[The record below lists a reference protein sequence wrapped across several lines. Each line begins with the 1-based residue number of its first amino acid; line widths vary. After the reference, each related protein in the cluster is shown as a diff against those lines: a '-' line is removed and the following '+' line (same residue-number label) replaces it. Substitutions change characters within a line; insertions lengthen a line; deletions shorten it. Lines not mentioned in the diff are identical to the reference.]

1 MTTEKA
7 FKKIAVIAG
16 AGPAGL
22 TAALELLRTTDVKPV
37 IFEAEDVIG
46 GISRTARYNG
56 NRMDIGGH
64 RFFSKSDTVMD
75 WWQGILPLQG
85 VASKDDI
92 AIGRSVPLTE
102 GGPDPEKTDY
112 VMLCRSRL
120 SRILFLRK
128 LFNYPISLN
137 GDTIRNLGLLRMMK
151 IGLSYIKV
159 QLLPARKENSLED
172 FMINRFGVELYR
184 TFFRDYTEKVW
195 GVPCSKISPD
205 WGGQRIKGLSITK
218 TVIHAVKQIFAGKK
232 KAEGSADG
240 AEGSAA
246 KADIRQKDT
255 ETSLIGQFLY
265 PKFGPGQLWET
276 VAEKVQEMGGQ
287 IRMNARVVGVNR
299 DESGSRVLSVV
310 VEKRSAEG
318 VVVRETFPCDY
329 FLSTMPVKEL
339 VCAMDNERTPVPA
352 EVRRVSDGL
361 VYRDFITVGLLLDKL
376 EIKNPA
382 KPGTPESKLKF
393 VADNWIYVQESDVKL
408 GRIQIFNNWSPYLVA
423 DPEKVWI
430 GLEYFA
436 TEGDDMWSMPDAD
449 FIKFAIEE
457 LDKIDVARPESV
469 RDSVVFHIKK
479 AYPAY
484 FGTYGEFDKVRNY
497 LDPID
502 NLFLMG
508 RNGMHKY
515 NNMDHSMLAAMEV
528 VKCIRD
534 GSSDKTAL
542 WNVNSEEEYHEGK
555 K

>member
-1 MTTEKA
+1 MSEERKV
-7 FKKIAVIAG
+7 AVIAG

-22 TAALELLRTTDVKPV
+22 TAALELLRTTNVKPV
-37 IFEAEDVIG
+37 IYEAEDVIG

-85 VASKDDI
+85 AASKDDI
-92 AIGRSVPLTE
+92 AIGRSVPLVQD
-102 GGPDPEKTDY
+102 GPDPEKTDY

-128 LFNYPISLN
+128 LFDYPVSLN
-137 GDTIRNLGLLRMMK
+137 GDTIRNLGLWRMFK
-151 IGLSYIKV
+151 IGMSYIKV
-159 QLLPARKENSLED
+159 QLLPARKEKSLED

-232 KAEGSADG
+232 KSCAEGAN
-240 AEGSAA
+240 
-246 KADIRQKDT
+246 IRQKDT

-276 VAEKVQEMGGQ
+276 VAEKVQQQGGE
-287 IRMNARVVGVNR
+287 IHMKAKVVGVNR
-299 DESGSRVLSVV
+299 SADGKRVESVV
-310 VEKRSAEG
+310 VDFGNST
-318 VVVRETFPCDY
+318 ETVPCDY

-339 VCAMDNERTPVPA
+339 VAAMDNGKAPVPA
-352 EVRRVSDGL
+352 EVKRVAEGL

-376 EIKNPA
+376 LIKNPA

-436 TEGDDMWSMPDAD
+436 TEGDEMWRMPDAD
-449 FIKFAIEE
+449 FIKFAIAE
-457 LDKIDVARPESV
+457 LDKIDVARPDAV

-484 FGTYGEFDKVRNY
+484 FGTYGEFNKIREYV
-497 LDPID
+497 DPVE

-528 VKCIRD
+528 VKCIREN
-534 GSSDKTAL
+534 STDKTAL
-542 WNVNSEEEYHEGK
+542 WNVNSEEDYHEGK
-555 K
+555 KA

>member
-1 MTTEKA
+1 MNEKC
-7 FKKIAVIAG
+7 KKNSQIAVIAG

-37 IFEAEDVIG
+37 IFEAENVIG

-92 AIGRSVPLTE
+92 AIGRTVPLTE

-137 GDTIRNLGLLRMMK
+137 GDTIRNLGLWRMMK

-159 QLLPARKENSLED
+159 QLMPARKENSLED

-218 TVIHAVKQIFAGKK
+218 TVVHAVKQIFAGKK
-232 KAEGSADG
+232 NAEGAADG
-240 AEGSAA
+240 ANG
-246 KADIRQKDT
+246 ADIRQKDT

-276 VAEKVQEMGGQ
+276 VAEKVQEMGGK
-287 IRMNARVVGVNR
+287 IHMDAKVVGVNR
-299 DESGSRVLSVV
+299 DDMGKRVLSVV
-310 VEKRSAEG
+310 VENLAEDG
-318 VVVRETFPCDY
+318 AIAYETVPCDY

-339 VCAMDNERTPVPA
+339 VTAMDNEKNPVPS

-423 DPEKVWI
+423 APEKVWI

-436 TEGDDMWSMPDAD
+436 TEGDEMWRMPDKD
-449 FIKFAIEE
+449 FIKFAIDE
-457 LDKIDVARPESV
+457 LDKIDVARPEDV

-484 FGTYGEFDKVRNY
+484 FGTYGEFDKVRSY

-502 NLFLMG
+502 NMFLMG

-528 VKCIRD
+528 VKCIRE
-534 GSSDKTAL
+534 GRSDKTAL
-542 WNVNSEEEYHEGK
+542 WSVNSEEEYHEGK
-555 K
+555 KL

>member
-1 MTTEKA
+1 
-7 FKKIAVIAG
+7 
-16 AGPAGL
+16 
-22 TAALELLRTTDVKPV
+22 
-37 IFEAEDVIG
+37 
-46 GISRTARYNG
+46 
-56 NRMDIGGH
+56 
-64 RFFSKSDTVMD
+64 MD

-92 AIGRSVPLTE
+92 AIGRKVPLTE

-137 GDTIRNLGLLRMMK
+137 GDTIRNLGLWRMMK

-172 FMINRFGVELYR
+172 FMINRFGVELYC

-218 TVIHAVKQIFAGKK
+218 TVVHALKQIFAGKK
-232 KAEGSADG
+232 KAEGAADG
-240 AEGSAA
+240 ASE
-246 KADIRQKDT
+246 ADIRQKDT

-276 VAEKVQEMGGQ
+276 VAEKVQEMGGE
-287 IRMNARVVGVNR
+287 IHMNAKVVGVNR
-299 DESGSRVLSVV
+299 DDTGKRVLSVV
-310 VEKRSAEG
+310 VENLAEDG
-318 VVVRETFPCDY
+318 AVTYETVPCDY

-339 VCAMDNERTPVPA
+339 VAAMDSEKMPVPA

-382 KPGTPESKLKF
+382 NPGTPESKLKF
-393 VADNWIYVQESDVKL
+393 VADNWMYVQESDVKL

-423 DPEKVWI
+423 DPEKV
-430 GLEYFA
+430 
-436 TEGDDMWSMPDAD
+436 
-449 FIKFAIEE
+449 
-457 LDKIDVARPESV
+457 
-469 RDSVVFHIKK
+469 
-479 AYPAY
+479 
-484 FGTYGEFDKVRNY
+484 
-497 LDPID
+497 
-502 NLFLMG
+502 
-508 RNGMHKY
+508 
-515 NNMDHSMLAAMEV
+515 
-528 VKCIRD
+528 
-534 GSSDKTAL
+534 
-542 WNVNSEEEYHEGK
+542 
-555 K
+555 

>member
-1 MTTEKA
+1 MTTERT
-7 FKKIAVIAG
+7 FKKTAVIAG

-22 TAALELLRTTDVKPV
+22 TAALELLRTTDVQPV
-37 IFEAEDVIG
+37 IFEAENVIG

-85 VASKDDI
+85 AASKDDI
-92 AIGRSVPLTE
+92 AIGRTVPLTE

-128 LFNYPISLN
+128 LFDYPVTLN
-137 GDTIRNLGLLRMMK
+137 GDTIRNLGLWRMFK
-151 IGLSYIKV
+151 IGMSYIKV
-159 QLLPARKENSLED
+159 QLLPARKEKSLED

-218 TVIHAVKQIFAGKK
+218 TVVHAIKQIFAGKK
-232 KAEGSADG
+232 KSEAG
-240 AEGSAA
+240 AANG
-246 KADIRQKDT
+246 ADIRQKDT

-276 VAEKVQEMGGQ
+276 VAEKVQEMGGK
-287 IRMNARVVGVNR
+287 IVMNAKVVRVNR
-299 DESGSRVLSVV
+299 EAGSPNGRVLSVV
-310 VEKRSAEG
+310 VDYGRYT
-318 VVVRETFPCDY
+318 ETVPCDY

-339 VCAMDNERTPVPA
+339 VAAMDCEKTPVPA

-436 TEGDDMWSMPDAD
+436 TEGDEMWCKPDD
-449 FIKFAIEE
+449 EFIKFAIAE
-457 LDKIDVARPESV
+457 LDKIDVAKPESV

-497 LDPID
+497 LDPIE

-528 VKCIRD
+528 VKCIREN
-534 GSSDKTAL
+534 STDKTAL
-542 WNVNSEEEYHEGK
+542 WSVNSEEDYHEGK

>member
-1 MTTEKA
+1 MA
-7 FKKIAVIAG
+7 DKKIAVIAG

-85 VASKDDI
+85 AASKDDI
-92 AIGRSVPLTE
+92 AIGRSVPLVE
-102 GGPDPEKTDY
+102 GGPDPEQTDY

-128 LFNYPISLN
+128 LFDYPVSLN
-137 GDTIRNLGLLRMMK
+137 GDTIRNLGLWRMFK
-151 IGLSYIKV
+151 IGMSYIKV
-159 QLLPARKENSLED
+159 QLLPARKEKSLED

-218 TVIHAVKQIFAGKK
+218 TVIHAVKQIFAGDKK
-232 KAEGSADG
+232 SG
-240 AEGSAA
+240 AEG
-246 KADIRQKDT
+246 ADIRQKDT

-265 PKFGPGQLWET
+265 PKYGPGQLWET
-276 VAEKVQEMGGQ
+276 VAEKVQQQGGE
-287 IRMNARVVGVNR
+287 IHMKAKVVGVNR
-299 DESGSRVLSVV
+299 SADGKRVESVV
-310 VEKRSAEG
+310 VDSG
-318 VVVRETFPCDY
+318 NSTETVPCDY

-339 VCAMDNERTPVPA
+339 VAAMDNGMTPVPA
-352 EVRRVSDGL
+352 EVKRVADGL

-376 EIKNPA
+376 LIKNPA

-423 DPEKVWI
+423 DPDKVWI

-436 TEGDDMWSMPDAD
+436 TEGDEMWRMPDAD
-449 FIKFAIEE
+449 FIKFAIAE
-457 LDKIDVARPESV
+457 LDKIDVARPEAV

-484 FGTYGEFDKVRNY
+484 FGTYGEFNKIREY

-528 VKCIRD
+528 VKCIREN
-534 GSSDKTAL
+534 SNDKTAL
-542 WNVNSEEEYHEGK
+542 WNVNSEEDYHEGK
-555 K
+555 KA

>member
-1 MTTEKA
+1 MTTEKE

-46 GISRTARYNG
+46 GISRTARYKG

-92 AIGRSVPLTE
+92 AIGRKVPLTE

-137 GDTIRNLGLLRMMK
+137 GDTIRNLGLWRMMK

-218 TVIHAVKQIFAGKK
+218 TVVHAVKQIFAGKK
-232 KAEGSADG
+232 KVDASADG
-240 AEGSAA
+240 ASSANA
-246 KADIRQKDT
+246 ADIRQKDT

-276 VAEKVQEMGGQ
+276 VAEKVQEMGGK
-287 IRMNARVVGVNR
+287 IVMNARVVGVNR
-299 DESGSRVLSVV
+299 DGTGSRVESVV
-310 VEKRSAEG
+310 VDYGRYT
-318 VVVRETFPCDY
+318 ETVPCDY

-339 VCAMDNERTPVPA
+339 VAAMDSEKMPVPA

-436 TEGDDMWSMPDAD
+436 TEGDEMWRMPDDD
-449 FIKFAIEE
+449 FIKFAIAE

-469 RDSVVFHIKK
+469 RDAVVFHIKK

-484 FGTYGEFDKVRNY
+484 FGTYGEFDKVRSY

-502 NLFLMG
+502 NMFLMG

-528 VKCIRD
+528 VKCIREN
-534 GSSDKTAL
+534 STDKTSL
-542 WNVNSEEEYHEGK
+542 WSVNSEEEYHEGK

>member
-1 MTTEKA
+1 MAEETSA
-7 FKKIAVIAG
+7 NKIAVIAG

-37 IFEAEDVIG
+37 IFEVEDVVG
-46 GISRTARYNG
+46 GISRTACYNG

-92 AIGRSVPLTE
+92 AIERTVPLAE
-102 GGPDPEKTDY
+102 GGPDPENSDY

-128 LFNYPISLN
+128 LFDYPVSLN
-137 GDTIRNLGLLRMMK
+137 GDTIRNLGLWRMFK
-151 IGLSYIKV
+151 IGMSYIKV
-159 QLLPARKENSLED
+159 QLLPARKEKSLED

-218 TVIHAVKQIFAGKK
+218 TVVHAVKQIFAGKK
-232 KAEGSADG
+232 NASGGAGECSGSNR
-240 AEGSAA
+240 
-246 KADIRQKDT
+246 ADIRQKNT

-276 VAEKVQEMGGQ
+276 VAEKVREMGGE
-287 IRMNARVVGVNR
+287 INMNMKVVGVNR
-299 DESGSRVLSVV
+299 TADGKRIESVV
-310 VEKRSAEG
+310 VEAVGADG
-318 VVVRETFPCDY
+318 VAARRTVPCDY

-339 VCAMDNERTPVPA
+339 VAAMDNERTPVPA
-352 EVRRVSDGL
+352 DVKRVADGL

-376 EIKNPA
+376 LIKNPA

-436 TEGDDMWSMPDAD
+436 TEGDEMWRMPDAD
-449 FIKFAIEE
+449 FIKFAIAE
-457 LDKIDVARPESV
+457 LDKIDVARPDDV

-484 FGTYGEFDKVRNY
+484 FGTYGEFNKIREYV
-497 LDPID
+497 DPID

-528 VKCIRD
+528 VKCIREN
-534 GSSDKTAL
+534 SADKTAL

-555 K
+555 KG

>member
-1 MTTEKA
+1 
-7 FKKIAVIAG
+7 
-16 AGPAGL
+16 
-22 TAALELLRTTDVKPV
+22 
-37 IFEAEDVIG
+37 
-46 GISRTARYNG
+46 
-56 NRMDIGGH
+56 
-64 RFFSKSDTVMD
+64 
-75 WWQGILPLQG
+75 
-85 VASKDDI
+85 
-92 AIGRSVPLTE
+92 
-102 GGPDPEKTDY
+102 

-137 GDTIRNLGLLRMMK
+137 GDTIRNLGVGRMMK
-151 IGLSYIKV
+151 IGLSYLKV

-218 TVIHAVKQIFAGKK
+218 TVVHALKQIFAGKK
-232 KAEGSADG
+232 KAEDSVNGSDGSATN
-240 AEGSAA
+240 S
-246 KADIRQKDT
+246 DIRQKDT

-276 VAEKVQEMGGQ
+276 VAEKVQEMGGR
-287 IRMNARVVGVNR
+287 IHMNARVVGVNR
-299 DESGSRVLSVV
+299 DEIGSRVLSVV

-318 VVVRETFPCDY
+318 GVVRETFPCDY

-339 VCAMDNERTPVPA
+339 IAAMDNDRTPVPA

-408 GRIQIFNNWSPYLVA
+408 GRIQIFNNWSPYLVS

-436 TEGDDMWSMPDAD
+436 TEGDDMWRMPDAD

-528 VKCIRD
+528 VKCIRE

-542 WNVNSEEEYHEGK
+542 WSVNSEEEYHEGK

>member
-1 MTTEKA
+1 MTNENSFNKVA
-7 FKKIAVIAG
+7 IIAG

-22 TAALELLRTTDVKPV
+22 TAALELLRTTDVKP
-37 IFEAEDVIG
+37 IIYEADNVVG

-85 VASKDDI
+85 AASKDDI
-92 AIGRSVPLTE
+92 AIGRTVPLTD

-128 LFNYPISLN
+128 LFNYPVSLN
-137 GDTIRNLGLLRMMK
+137 GDTIRNLGLWRMFK
-151 IGLSYIKV
+151 IGLSYLKV
-159 QLLPARKENSLED
+159 QLLPAREEKSLED

-218 TVIHAVKQIFAGKK
+218 TVIHALKQIFAGKK
-232 KAEGSADG
+232 NPETGETNG
-240 AEGSAA
+240 T
-246 KADIRQKDT
+246 DIRQKDT

-276 VAEKVQEMGGQ
+276 VAEKVQEQGGK
-287 IRMNARVVGVNR
+287 IVMNARVVGVNR
-299 DESGSRVLSVV
+299 GAEGKKIESVV
-310 VEKRSAEG
+310 VEKRDANGDLVTEI
-318 VVVRETFPCDY
+318 VPCDY

-339 VCAMDNERTPVPA
+339 IAAMDNEKNPVPA

-382 KPGTPESKLKF
+382 KSGTPESKLKF

-436 TEGDDMWSMPDAD
+436 TEGDEMWRMPDAD
-449 FIKFAIEE
+449 FIKFAIAE
-457 LDKIDVARPESV
+457 LDKIDVAKPESV

-484 FGTYGEFDKVRNY
+484 FGTYGEFDKIRRYV
-497 LDPID
+497 DPIE

-528 VKCIRD
+528 VKCIREN
-534 GSSDKTAL
+534 STDKTAL

>member
-1 MTTEKA
+1 MATAKE

-92 AIGRSVPLTE
+92 AIGRTVPLTE

-137 GDTIRNLGLLRMMK
+137 GDTIRNLGVGRMMK
-151 IGLSYIKV
+151 IGLSYLKV

-218 TVIHAVKQIFAGKK
+218 TVVHALKQIFAGKK
-232 KAEGSADG
+232 KAEDSVNGSDGSATN
-240 AEGSAA
+240 S
-246 KADIRQKDT
+246 DIRQKDT

-276 VAEKVQEMGGQ
+276 VAEKVQEMGGR
-287 IRMNARVVGVNR
+287 IHMNARVVGVNR

-318 VVVRETFPCDY
+318 GVVRETFPCDY

-339 VCAMDNERTPVPA
+339 IAAMDNDRTPVPT

-408 GRIQIFNNWSPYLVA
+408 GRIQIFNNWSPYLVS

-436 TEGDDMWSMPDAD
+436 TEGDDMWRMPDAD

-534 GSSDKTAL
+534 GSSDKIAL
-542 WNVNSEEEYHEGK
+542 WSVNSEEEYHEGK

>member
-1 MTTEKA
+1 MDEN
-7 FKKIAVIAG
+7 KKIAVIAG

-85 VASKDDI
+85 SASKDDI
-92 AIGRSVPLTE
+92 AIGRSVPLVA

-128 LFNYPISLN
+128 LFDYPVSLN
-137 GDTIRNLGLLRMMK
+137 GDTIRNLGLWRMFK
-151 IGLSYIKV
+151 IGMSYIKV
-159 QLLPARKENSLED
+159 QLLPARKERSLED

-218 TVIHAVKQIFAGKK
+218 TVVHALKQIFASKK
-232 KAEGSADG
+232 KASAGSADG
-240 AEGSAA
+240 
-246 KADIRQKDT
+246 ADIRQKDT

-276 VAEKVQEMGGQ
+276 VAEKVQELGGE
-287 IRMNARVVGVNR
+287 INMNMKVVGVNR
-299 DESGSRVLSVV
+299 DASGKRVESVV
-310 VEKRSAEG
+310 VESMDSMGVKRVA
-318 VVVRETFPCDY
+318 
-329 FLSTMPVKEL
+329 
-339 VCAMDNERTPVPA
+339 
-352 EVRRVSDGL
+352 DGL

-376 EIKNPA
+376 LIKNPA

-436 TEGDDMWSMPDAD
+436 TEGDEMWRMPDKD
-449 FIKFAIEE
+449 FIKFAKSSSI
-457 LDKIDVARPESV
+457 
-469 RDSVVFHIKK
+469 
-479 AYPAY
+479 
-484 FGTYGEFDKVRNY
+484 VRNMVEEGTT
-497 LDPID
+497 LAK
-502 NLFLMG
+502 L
-508 RNGMHKY
+508 RNYIVCNK
-515 NNMDHSMLAAMEV
+515 
-528 VKCIRD
+528 IRNITEND
-534 GSSDKTAL
+534 KLSDKQ
-542 WNVNSEEEYHEGK
+542 VK
-555 K
+555 KHF

>member
-1 MTTEKA
+1 MTDEKV
-7 FKKIAVIAG
+7 AVIAG

-22 TAALELLRTTDVKPV
+22 TAALELLRTTNVKPV

-85 VASKDDI
+85 SASKDDI
-92 AIGRSVPLTE
+92 AIGRSVPLVQ

-128 LFNYPISLN
+128 LFDYPVSLN
-137 GDTIRNLGLLRMMK
+137 GDTIRNLGLWRMFK
-151 IGLSYIKV
+151 IGMSYLKV
-159 QLLPARKENSLED
+159 QLLPARKEKSLED
-172 FMINRFGVELYR
+172 FMVNRFGVELYR

-195 GVPCSKISPD
+195 GVPCNKISPD

-218 TVIHAVKQIFAGKK
+218 TVIHAVKQIFASKK
-232 KAEGSADG
+232 KSG
-240 AEGSAA
+240 AEG
-246 KADIRQKDT
+246 ADIRQKDT

-265 PKFGPGQLWET
+265 PKYGPGQLWET
-276 VAEKVQEMGGQ
+276 VAEKVLEKGGE
-287 IRMNARVVGVNR
+287 IHMNSKVVGVNR
-299 DESGSRVLSVV
+299 SSDGKHVESVV
-310 VEKRSAEG
+310 VDRGNST
-318 VVVRETFPCDY
+318 ETIPCDY

-339 VCAMDNERTPVPA
+339 VVAMDNGKNPVPA
-352 EVRRVSDGL
+352 EVKRVADGL

-376 EIKNPA
+376 LIKNPA

-436 TEGDDMWSMPDAD
+436 TEGDEMWCMPDAD
-449 FIKFAIEE
+449 FIKFAIAE
-457 LDKIDVARPESV
+457 LDKIDVARPDAV
-469 RDSVVFHIKK
+469 RDSVVFHIRK

-484 FGTYGEFDKVRNY
+484 FGTYGEFDKIRAYV
-497 LDPID
+497 DPVE

-528 VKCIRD
+528 VKCIREN
-534 GSSDKTAL
+534 STDKTAL
-542 WNVNSEEEYHEGK
+542 WNVNSEEDYHEGK
-555 K
+555 KV

>member
-1 MTTEKA
+1 MSEEK
-7 FKKIAVIAG
+7 KVAVIAG

-22 TAALELLRTTDVKPV
+22 TAALELLRTTGVKPV
-37 IFEAEDVIG
+37 MFEAEDVIG

-85 VASKDDI
+85 SASKDDI
-92 AIGRSVPLTE
+92 AIGRSVPLAQ

-128 LFNYPISLN
+128 LFDYPVSLN
-137 GDTIRNLGLLRMMK
+137 GDTIRNLGLWRMFK
-151 IGLSYIKV
+151 IGMSYLKV

-195 GVPCSKISPD
+195 GVPCNKISPD

-218 TVIHAVKQIFAGKK
+218 TVVHALKQIFAGKK
-232 KAEGSADG
+232 KPDAG
-240 AEGSAA
+240 AANG
-246 KADIRQKDT
+246 ADIRQKDT

-276 VAEKVQEMGGQ
+276 VAEKVLEKGGE
-287 IRMNARVVGVNR
+287 IHMNSKVVGVNR
-299 DESGSRVLSVV
+299 STDGKRVESVV
-310 VEKRSAEG
+310 VNCGNST
-318 VVVRETFPCDY
+318 ETIPCDY

-339 VCAMDNERTPVPA
+339 VASMDNGKMPVPA
-352 EVRRVSDGL
+352 EIKRVAEGL

-376 EIKNPA
+376 LIKNPA
-382 KPGTPESKLKF
+382 KSGTPESKLKF

-436 TEGDDMWSMPDAD
+436 TEGDEMWRMPDAD
-449 FIKFAIEE
+449 FIKFAIAE
-457 LDKIDVARPESV
+457 LDKIDVARPEDV

-484 FGTYGEFDKVRNY
+484 FGTYGEFNKIREYV
-497 LDPID
+497 DPIE

-528 VKCIRD
+528 VKCIREN
-534 GSSDKTAL
+534 SADKTAL
-542 WNVNSEEEYHEGK
+542 WSVNSEEDYHEGK
-555 K
+555 KA

>member
-1 MTTEKA
+1 MVESMSV
-7 FKKIAVIAG
+7 KKVAVIAG

-22 TAALELLRTTDVKPV
+22 TAALELLRTTNVKPV

-75 WWQGILPLQG
+75 WWQEILPLQG
-85 VASKDDI
+85 AASKDDI
-92 AIGRSVPLTE
+92 AIGRNVPLVD

-128 LFNYPISLN
+128 LFDYPVSLN
-137 GDTIRNLGLLRMMK
+137 GDTIRNLGLWRMFK
-151 IGLSYIKV
+151 IGMSYIKV
-159 QLLPARKENSLED
+159 QLLPARKEKSLED

-218 TVIHAVKQIFAGKK
+218 TVIHAVKQTFAGKK
-232 KAEGSADG
+232 KSG
-240 AEGSAA
+240 AEG
-246 KADIRQKDT
+246 ADIRQKNT

-276 VAEKVQEMGGQ
+276 VAEKVQQQGGE
-287 IRMNARVVGVNR
+287 IHMKAKVIGVNR
-299 DESGSRVLSVV
+299 SADGKHVESVV
-310 VEKRSAEG
+310 VDSG
-318 VVVRETFPCDY
+318 NSMETIPCDY

-339 VCAMDNERTPVPA
+339 VAAMDNERTCVPA
-352 EVRRVSDGL
+352 GVKRVADGL

-376 EIKNPA
+376 LIKNPA

-436 TEGDDMWSMPDAD
+436 TDGDEMWCMPDKD
-449 FIKFAIEE
+449 FIKFAIAE
-457 LDKIDVARPESV
+457 LDKIDVARPEDV

-484 FGTYGEFDKVRNY
+484 FGTYGEFDKIREYV
-497 LDPID
+497 DPID

-528 VKCIRD
+528 VKCIREN
-534 GSSDKTAL
+534 STDKTAL
-542 WNVNSEEEYHEGK
+542 WNVNSEEDYHEGRK
-555 K
+555 

>member
-1 MTTEKA
+1 MSEEK
-7 FKKIAVIAG
+7 KVAVIAG

-22 TAALELLRTTDVKPV
+22 TAALELLRTTGVKPV
-37 IFEAEDVIG
+37 MFEAEDVIG

-85 VASKDDI
+85 SASKDDI
-92 AIGRSVPLTE
+92 AIGRSVPLAQ

-128 LFNYPISLN
+128 LFDYPVSLN
-137 GDTIRNLGLLRMMK
+137 GDTIRNLGLWRMFK
-151 IGLSYIKV
+151 IGMSYLKV

-195 GVPCSKISPD
+195 GVPCNKISPD

-218 TVIHAVKQIFAGKK
+218 TVVHALKQIFAGKK
-232 KAEGSADG
+232 KPDAG
-240 AEGSAA
+240 AANG
-246 KADIRQKDT
+246 ADIRQKDT

-276 VAEKVQEMGGQ
+276 VAEKVLEKGGE
-287 IRMNARVVGVNR
+287 IHMNSKVVGVNR
-299 DESGSRVLSVV
+299 STDGKRVESVV
-310 VEKRSAEG
+310 VDRGNST
-318 VVVRETFPCDY
+318 ETIPCDY

-339 VCAMDNERTPVPA
+339 VASMDNGKMPVPA
-352 EVRRVSDGL
+352 EIKRVAEGL

-376 EIKNPA
+376 LIKNPA
-382 KPGTPESKLKF
+382 KSGTPESKLKF

-436 TEGDDMWSMPDAD
+436 TEGDEMWRMPDKD
-449 FIKFAIEE
+449 FIKFAIAE
-457 LDKIDVARPESV
+457 LDKIDVARPADV

-484 FGTYGEFDKVRNY
+484 FGTYGEFNKIREYV
-497 LDPID
+497 DPIE

-528 VKCIRD
+528 VKCIREN
-534 GSSDKTAL
+534 SSDKTAL
-542 WNVNSEEEYHEGK
+542 WSVNSEEDYHEGK
-555 K
+555 KA

>member
-1 MTTEKA
+1 MKDCQ
-7 FKKIAVIAG
+7 KIAVIAG

-22 TAALELLRTTDVKPV
+22 TAALELLRTTNVKPI

-85 VASKDDI
+85 YASKDDI
-92 AIGRSVPLTE
+92 AIGRTVPLVA

-128 LFNYPISLN
+128 LFDYPVSLN
-137 GDTIRNLGLLRMMK
+137 GDTIRNLGLWRMFK
-151 IGLSYIKV
+151 IGMSYLKV
-159 QLLPARKENSLED
+159 QLLPARKEKSLED

-184 TFFRDYTEKVW
+184 MFFRDYTEKVW
-195 GVPCSKISPD
+195 GVPCCKISPD

-218 TVIHAVKQIFAGKK
+218 TVVHALKQVFAGKK
-232 KAEGSADG
+232 KPAKGSADG
-240 AEGSAA
+240 A
-246 KADIRQKDT
+246 DIRQKNT

-276 VAEKVQEMGGQ
+276 VAEKVQEKGGE
-287 IRMNARVVGVNR
+287 IHMNAKVVGVNR
-299 DESGSRVLSVV
+299 DDSGKRVTSVV
-310 VEKRSAEG
+310 VDHGNFTES
-318 VVVRETFPCDY
+318 VPCDY

-339 VCAMDNERTPVPA
+339 VAAMDGGINPVPVDVKRVA
-352 EVRRVSDGL
+352 EGL

-376 EIKNPA
+376 LIKNPA
-382 KPGTPESKLKF
+382 KKGTPESKLKF

-436 TEGDDMWSMPDAD
+436 TEGDEMWRMPDAD
-449 FIKFAIEE
+449 FIKFAIAE
-457 LDKIDVARPESV
+457 LDKIDVARPDAV

-484 FGTYGEFDKVRNY
+484 FGTYGEFNKIREYV
-497 LDPID
+497 DPVE

-515 NNMDHSMLAAMEV
+515 INMDHSMLAAMEV
-528 VKCIRD
+528 VKCIREN
-534 GSSDKTAL
+534 STDKTAL

-555 K
+555 KG

>member
-1 MTTEKA
+1 
-7 FKKIAVIAG
+7 
-16 AGPAGL
+16 
-22 TAALELLRTTDVKPV
+22 
-37 IFEAEDVIG
+37 
-46 GISRTARYNG
+46 
-56 NRMDIGGH
+56 MDIGGH

-85 VASKDDI
+85 AASKDDI

-128 LFNYPISLN
+128 LFNYPVSLN
-137 GDTIRNLGLLRMMK
+137 GDTIRNLGLWRMFK
-151 IGLSYIKV
+151 IGVSYLKV
-159 QLLPARKENSLED
+159 QLLPARKEKSLED

-218 TVIHAVKQIFAGKK
+218 TVVHALKQIFAGKK
-232 KAEGSADG
+232 KESGAANGS
-240 AEGSAA
+240 
-246 KADIRQKDT
+246 DIRQKDT

-276 VAEKVQEMGGQ
+276 VAEKVQEMGGE
-287 IRMNARVVGVNR
+287 IRMNAKVVGVNR
-299 DESGSRVLSVV
+299 DASGKRVESVV
-310 VEKRSAEG
+310 VESRAADGS
-318 VVVRETFPCDY
+318 VVTETVACDY

-339 VCAMDNERTPVPA
+339 VVAMDNEKTPVPS
-352 EVRRVSDGL
+352 EVKRVSEGL

-376 EIKNPA
+376 LIKNPA

-423 DPEKVWI
+423 NPEKVWI

-436 TEGDDMWSMPDAD
+436 TEGDEMWRMPDD
-449 FIKFAIEE
+449 EFIKFAIAE
-457 LDKIDVARPESV
+457 LDKIDVARPEAV

-484 FGTYGEFDKVRNY
+484 FGTYGEFNKIREYV
-497 LDPID
+497 DPVE
-502 NLFLMG
+502 NMFLMG

-528 VKCIRD
+528 VKCIREN
-534 GSSDKTAL
+534 STDKTAL

>member
-1 MTTEKA
+1 MTNENSFNKVA
-7 FKKIAVIAG
+7 IIAG

-22 TAALELLRTTDVKPV
+22 TAALELLRTTDVKP
-37 IFEAEDVIG
+37 IIYEADNVVG

-85 VASKDDI
+85 AASKDDI
-92 AIGRSVPLTE
+92 AIGRTVPLTD

-128 LFNYPISLN
+128 LFNYPVSLN
-137 GDTIRNLGLLRMMK
+137 GDTIRNLGLWRMFK
-151 IGLSYIKV
+151 IGLSYLKV
-159 QLLPARKENSLED
+159 QLLPAREEKSLED

-218 TVIHAVKQIFAGKK
+218 TVVHAVKQIFAGKK
-232 KAEGSADG
+232 KES
-240 AEGSAA
+240 SAA
-246 KADIRQKDT
+246 NGSNIRQKDT

-265 PKFGPGQLWET
+265 PKYGPGQLWET
-276 VAEKVQEMGGQ
+276 VAEKILELGGE
-287 IRMNARVVGVNR
+287 IRMNAKVVGVNR
-299 DESGSRVLSVV
+299 DESGKRVMSVFV
-310 VEKRSAEG
+310 DNGRFTENVS
-318 VVVRETFPCDY
+318 CDY

-339 VCAMDNERTPVPA
+339 VSAMDNVKNPVPA
-352 EVRRVSDGL
+352 EVKRVADGL

-376 EIKNPA
+376 LIKNPA

-436 TEGDDMWSMPDAD
+436 TEGDEMWRMPNDE
-449 FIKFAIEE
+449 FIRFAIAE
-457 LDKIDVARPESV
+457 LDKIDVARPNAV

-484 FGTYGEFDKVRNY
+484 FGTYGEFNKIREYV
-497 LDPID
+497 DPIE
-502 NLFLMG
+502 NMFLMG

-528 VKCIRD
+528 VKCIREK
-534 GSSDKTAL
+534 STDKTAL

>member
-1 MTTEKA
+1 MSEE
-7 FKKIAVIAG
+7 KKIAVIAG

-22 TAALELLRTTDVKPV
+22 TAALELLRTTGVKPV

-92 AIGRSVPLTE
+92 AIGRSVPLVQ

-128 LFNYPISLN
+128 LFDYPVSLN
-137 GDTIRNLGLLRMMK
+137 GDTIRNLGLWRMFK
-151 IGLSYIKV
+151 IGMSYLKV
-159 QLLPARKENSLED
+159 QLLPARKEKSLED

-195 GVPCSKISPD
+195 GVPCNKISPD

-218 TVIHAVKQIFAGKK
+218 TVVHALKQIVAGKK
-232 KAEGSADG
+232 KPDAG
-240 AEGSAA
+240 AANG
-246 KADIRQKDT
+246 ADIRQKDT

-276 VAEKVQEMGGQ
+276 VAEKVLEKGGE
-287 IRMNARVVGVNR
+287 IHMNSKVVGVNR
-299 DESGSRVLSVV
+299 SADGKYVGSVV
-310 VEKRSAEG
+310 VDRGNST
-318 VVVRETFPCDY
+318 ETVSCDY

-339 VCAMDNERTPVPA
+339 VAAMDNGKTPVPTEVKRVA
-352 EVRRVSDGL
+352 EGL

-376 EIKNPA
+376 LIKNPA
-382 KPGTPESKLKF
+382 KSGTPESKLKF

-436 TEGDDMWSMPDAD
+436 TEGDEMWRMPDVD
-449 FIKFAIEE
+449 FIKFAIAE
-457 LDKIDVARPESV
+457 LDKIDVARPEDV

-484 FGTYGEFDKVRNY
+484 FGTYGEFNKIREYVDS
-497 LDPID
+497 IE

-528 VKCIRD
+528 VKCIREN
-534 GSSDKTAL
+534 STDKTAL
-542 WNVNSEEEYHEGK
+542 WSVNSEEDYHEGK
-555 K
+555 KA

>member
-1 MTTEKA
+1 MSD
-7 FKKIAVIAG
+7 KKIAVIAG

-85 VASKDDI
+85 AASKDDI
-92 AIGRSVPLTE
+92 AIGRSVPLVE
-102 GGPDPEKTDY
+102 GGPDPEQTDY

-128 LFNYPISLN
+128 LFDYPVSLN
-137 GDTIRNLGLLRMMK
+137 GDTIRNLGLWRMFK
-151 IGLSYIKV
+151 IGMSYIKV
-159 QLLPARKENSLED
+159 QLLPARKEKSLED

-232 KAEGSADG
+232 KSG
-240 AEGSAA
+240 AEG
-246 KADIRQKDT
+246 ADIRQKDT

-265 PKFGPGQLWET
+265 PKYGPGQLWET
-276 VAEKVQEMGGQ
+276 VAEKVQQQGGE
-287 IRMNARVVGVNR
+287 IHMKAKVVGVNR
-299 DESGSRVLSVV
+299 SADGKRVESVV
-310 VEKRSAEG
+310 VDSG
-318 VVVRETFPCDY
+318 NSTETVPCDY

-339 VCAMDNERTPVPA
+339 VAAMDNGMTPVPA
-352 EVRRVSDGL
+352 EVKRVADGL

-376 EIKNPA
+376 LIKNPA

-423 DPEKVWI
+423 DPDKVWI

-436 TEGDDMWSMPDAD
+436 TEGDEMWRMPDAD
-449 FIKFAIEE
+449 FIKFAIAE
-457 LDKIDVARPESV
+457 LDKIDVARPEAV

-484 FGTYGEFDKVRNY
+484 FGTYGEFNKIREYV
-497 LDPID
+497 DPID

-528 VKCIRD
+528 VKCIREN
-534 GSSDKTAL
+534 SSDKTAL
-542 WNVNSEEEYHEGK
+542 WNVNSEEDYHEGK
-555 K
+555 KA

>member
-1 MTTEKA
+1 MNEKC
-7 FKKIAVIAG
+7 KKNSQIAVIAG

-22 TAALELLRTTDVKPV
+22 TAALELLRITDVKPV

-92 AIGRSVPLTE
+92 AIGRTVPLTE

-137 GDTIRNLGLLRMMK
+137 GDTIRNLGLWRMMK

-159 QLLPARKENSLED
+159 QLMPARKENSLED

-218 TVIHAVKQIFAGKK
+218 TVVHAVKQIFAGKK
-232 KAEGSADG
+232 NAEGAADG
-240 AEGSAA
+240 ANG
-246 KADIRQKDT
+246 ADIRQKDT

-276 VAEKVQEMGGQ
+276 VAEKVQEMGGK
-287 IRMNARVVGVNR
+287 IVMNARVVGVNR
-299 DESGSRVLSVV
+299 DGTGKCVESVV
-310 VEKRSAEG
+310 VDYGRYT
-318 VVVRETFPCDY
+318 ETVPCDY

-339 VCAMDNERTPVPA
+339 VAAMDNEKNPVPS

-436 TEGDDMWSMPDAD
+436 TEGDDMWNMPDAD
-449 FIKFAIEE
+449 FIKFAIAE

-484 FGTYGEFDKVRNY
+484 FGTYGEFDKVREY
-497 LDPID
+497 VDPID

-528 VKCIRD
+528 VKCIRE
-534 GSSDKTAL
+534 GCSDKTAL
-542 WNVNSEEEYHEGK
+542 WSVNSEEEYHEGK
-555 K
+555 KI

>member
-1 MTTEKA
+1 MSEE
-7 FKKIAVIAG
+7 KKIAVIAG

-22 TAALELLRTTDVKPV
+22 TAALELLRTTVKPV

-64 RFFSKSDTVMD
+64 RFFSKSDAVMD

-85 VASKDDI
+85 AASKDDI
-92 AIGRSVPLTE
+92 AIGRSVPLVA

-128 LFNYPISLN
+128 LFDYPVSLN
-137 GDTIRNLGLLRMMK
+137 GDTIRNLGLWRMFK
-151 IGLSYIKV
+151 IGMSYLKV

-218 TVIHAVKQIFAGKK
+218 TVVHALKQIFAGKK
-232 KAEGSADG
+232 KP
-240 AEGSAA
+240 AA
-246 KADIRQKDT
+246 GTANGADIRQKDT

-265 PKFGPGQLWET
+265 PKYGPGQLWET
-276 VAEKVQEMGGQ
+276 VAEKVLEKGGE
-287 IRMNARVVGVNR
+287 IHMKSKVVGVNR
-299 DESGSRVLSVV
+299 STDGKRVVSVV
-310 VEKRSAEG
+310 VDHGNFTES
-318 VVVRETFPCDY
+318 VPCEY

-339 VCAMDNERTPVPA
+339 VAAMDGGINPVPA
-352 EVRRVSDGL
+352 DVRRVAEGL

-376 EIKNPA
+376 LIKNPA

-436 TEGDDMWSMPDAD
+436 TEGDEMWRMPDAD
-449 FIKFAIEE
+449 FIKFAIAE
-457 LDKIDVARPESV
+457 LDKIDVARPADV

-484 FGTYGEFDKVRNY
+484 FGTYGEFSKIREYV
-497 LDPID
+497 DPIE

-528 VKCIRD
+528 VKCIREN
-534 GSSDKTAL
+534 STDKTAL
-542 WNVNSEEEYHEGK
+542 WNVNSEEDYHEGK

>member
-1 MTTEKA
+1 MSEE
-7 FKKIAVIAG
+7 KKIAVIAG

-22 TAALELLRTTDVKPV
+22 TAALELLRTTGVKPV

-64 RFFSKSDTVMD
+64 RFFSKSDAVMD

-85 VASKDDI
+85 AASKDDI
-92 AIGRSVPLTE
+92 AIGRSVPLVA

-128 LFNYPISLN
+128 LFDYPVSLN
-137 GDTIRNLGLLRMMK
+137 GDTIRNLGLWRMFK
-151 IGLSYIKV
+151 IGMSYLKV
-159 QLLPARKENSLED
+159 QILPARKENSLED

-195 GVPCSKISPD
+195 GVPCNKISPD

-218 TVIHAVKQIFAGKK
+218 TVMHALKQIFAGKK
-232 KAEGSADG
+232 KP
-240 AEGSAA
+240 AA
-246 KADIRQKDT
+246 GTANGADIRQKDT

-276 VAEKVQEMGGQ
+276 VAEKVLEKGGE
-287 IRMNARVVGVNR
+287 IHMKSKVVGVNR
-299 DESGSRVLSVV
+299 STDGKRVVSVV
-310 VEKRSAEG
+310 VDHGNFTES
-318 VVVRETFPCDY
+318 VPCEY

-339 VCAMDNERTPVPA
+339 VAAMDGGINPVPA
-352 EVRRVSDGL
+352 DVRRVAEGL

-376 EIKNPA
+376 LIKNPA

-436 TEGDDMWSMPDAD
+436 TEGDEMWRMPDAD
-449 FIKFAIEE
+449 FIKFAIAE
-457 LDKIDVARPESV
+457 LDKIDVARPADV

-484 FGTYGEFDKVRNY
+484 FGTYGEFSKIREYV
-497 LDPID
+497 DPIE

-528 VKCIRD
+528 VKCIREN
-534 GSSDKTAL
+534 STDKTAL
-542 WNVNSEEEYHEGK
+542 WNVNSEEDYHEGK

>member
-1 MTTEKA
+1 MSEE
-7 FKKIAVIAG
+7 KKIAVIAG

-22 TAALELLRTTDVKPV
+22 TAALELLRTTGVKPV

-92 AIGRSVPLTE
+92 AIGRSVPLVQ

-128 LFNYPISLN
+128 LFDYPVSLN
-137 GDTIRNLGLLRMMK
+137 GDTIRNLGLWRMFK
-151 IGLSYIKV
+151 IGMSYLKV

-195 GVPCSKISPD
+195 GVPCNKISPD

-218 TVIHAVKQIFAGKK
+218 TVVHALKQIFAGKK
-232 KAEGSADG
+232 KPDVG
-240 AEGSAA
+240 AANG
-246 KADIRQKDT
+246 ADIRQKDT

-276 VAEKVQEMGGQ
+276 VAEKVLKKGGE
-287 IRMNARVVGVNR
+287 IHMNSKVVGVNR
-299 DESGSRVLSVV
+299 SADGKRVVSVV
-310 VEKRSAEG
+310 VDRGNST
-318 VVVRETFPCDY
+318 ETVSCDY

-339 VCAMDNERTPVPA
+339 VASMDNGETPVPA
-352 EVRRVSDGL
+352 EVKRVADGL

-376 EIKNPA
+376 LIKNPA

-393 VADNWIYVQESDVKL
+393 VDDNWIYVQESDVKL

-436 TEGDDMWSMPDAD
+436 TEGDEMWCMPDAD
-449 FIKFAIEE
+449 FIKFAIAE
-457 LDKIDVARPESV
+457 LDKIDVARPADV

-484 FGTYGEFDKVRNY
+484 FGTYGEFNKIREYVDS
-497 LDPID
+497 IE

-528 VKCIRD
+528 VKCIREN
-534 GSSDKTAL
+534 STDKTAL
-542 WNVNSEEEYHEGK
+542 WNVNSEEDYHEGK
-555 K
+555 KA

>member
-1 MTTEKA
+1 MSNETTP
-7 FKKIAVIAG
+7 KIAVIAG

-22 TAALELLRTTDVKPV
+22 TAALELLKTTHVKPIV
-37 IFEAEDVIG
+37 FEAENIIG
-46 GISRTARYNG
+46 GISRTACYNG

-64 RFFSKSDTVMD
+64 RFFSKNDTVMD
-75 WWQGILPLQG
+75 WWQEILPLQG

-92 AIGRSVPLTE
+92 AIGRNVPLAS
-102 GGPDPEKTDY
+102 GGPNPEKSDK

-128 LFNYPISLN
+128 LFDYPVSLN
-137 GDTIRNLGLLRMMK
+137 GDTIRNLGLWRMVK
-151 IGLSYIKV
+151 IGMSYLKV
-159 QLLPARKENSLED
+159 RLLPSRKENSLED

-195 GVPCSKISPD
+195 GVPCHKISPD

-218 TVIHAVKQIFAGKK
+218 TVIHAIKQIFAKK
-232 KAEGSADG
+232 SNASN
-240 AEGSAA
+240 S
-246 KADIRQKDT
+246 DIRQKNT

-276 VAEKVQEMGGQ
+276 VAEKVQNMGGE
-287 IRMNARVVGVNR
+287 IRMNARVIKLNQSENGK
-299 DESGSRVLSVV
+299 RVESVV
-310 VEKRSAEG
+310 VESKKQDGSF
-318 VVVRETFPCDY
+318 VTETILCDY

-339 VCAMDNERTPVPA
+339 VAAIDSEKSKVP
-352 EVRRVSDGL
+352 EDVRQIADGL

-376 EIKNPA
+376 LIKNPA

-436 TEGDDMWSMPDAD
+436 TEGDELWNMPDSE
-449 FIKFAIEE
+449 FIKFAINE
-457 LDKIDVARPESV
+457 LDKIDVARKDSV

-484 FGTYGEFDKVRNY
+484 FGTYGEFYKIREY
-497 LDPID
+497 LDPIE

-515 NNMDHSMLAAMEV
+515 NNMDHSMLSAMEV
-528 VKCIRD
+528 VKCIREN
-534 GSSDKTAL
+534 STDKTAL
-542 WNVNSEEEYHEGK
+542 WNVNSEEDYHEGK
-555 K
+555 KS

>member
-1 MTTEKA
+1 MNEKC
-7 FKKIAVIAG
+7 KKNSQIAVIAG

-37 IFEAEDVIG
+37 IFEADDVIG

-92 AIGRSVPLTE
+92 AIGRTVPLTE

-137 GDTIRNLGLLRMMK
+137 GDTIRNLGLWRMMK

-159 QLLPARKENSLED
+159 QLMPARKENSLED

-218 TVIHAVKQIFAGKK
+218 TVVHAVKQIFAGKK
-232 KAEGSADG
+232 NASSANAGEGSG
-240 AEGSAA
+240 
-246 KADIRQKDT
+246 ADIRQKDT

-276 VAEKVQEMGGQ
+276 VAEKVQEMGGK
-287 IRMNARVVGVNR
+287 IVMNARVVGVNR
-299 DESGSRVLSVV
+299 DEAGKRVESVV
-310 VEKRSAEG
+310 VDYGRYP
-318 VVVRETFPCDY
+318 ETVPCDY

-339 VCAMDNERTPVPA
+339 VTAMDNEKNPVPA

-436 TEGDDMWSMPDAD
+436 AEGDEMWRMLDKD
-449 FIKFAIEE
+449 FIKFAIAE
-457 LDKIDVARPESV
+457 LDKIDVARPEDV

-484 FGTYGEFDKVRNY
+484 FGTYGEFDKVRSY

-502 NLFLMG
+502 NMFLMG

-528 VKCIRD
+528 VKCIRE

-542 WNVNSEEEYHEGK
+542 WSVNSEEEYHEGK
-555 K
+555 KL

>member
-1 MTTEKA
+1 MTDEKV
-7 FKKIAVIAG
+7 AVIAG

-22 TAALELLRTTDVKPV
+22 TAALELLRTTNVKPV

-85 VASKDDI
+85 SASKDDI
-92 AIGRSVPLTE
+92 AIGRSVPLVQ

-128 LFNYPISLN
+128 LFDYPVSLN
-137 GDTIRNLGLLRMMK
+137 GDTIRNLGLWRMFK
-151 IGLSYIKV
+151 IGMSYLKV
-159 QLLPARKENSLED
+159 QLLPARKEKSLED
-172 FMINRFGVELYR
+172 FMVNRFGVELYR

-195 GVPCSKISPD
+195 GVPCNKISPD

-218 TVIHAVKQIFAGKK
+218 TVIHAVKQIFASKK
-232 KAEGSADG
+232 KSG
-240 AEGSAA
+240 AEG
-246 KADIRQKDT
+246 ADIRQKDT

-265 PKFGPGQLWET
+265 PKYGPGQLWET
-276 VAEKVQEMGGQ
+276 VAEKVLEKGGE
-287 IRMNARVVGVNR
+287 IHMNSKVVGVNR
-299 DESGSRVLSVV
+299 SSDGKHVESVV
-310 VEKRSAEG
+310 VDRGNST
-318 VVVRETFPCDY
+318 ETIPCDY

-339 VCAMDNERTPVPA
+339 VVAMDNGKNPVPA
-352 EVRRVSDGL
+352 EVKRVADGL

-376 EIKNPA
+376 LIKNPA

-436 TEGDDMWSMPDAD
+436 TEGDEMWCMPDAD
-449 FIKFAIEE
+449 FIKFAIAE
-457 LDKIDVARPESV
+457 LDKIDVARPDAV
-469 RDSVVFHIKK
+469 RDSVVFHIRK

-484 FGTYGEFDKVRNY
+484 FGTYGEFDKIRAYV
-497 LDPID
+497 DPVE

-528 VKCIRD
+528 VKCIREK
-534 GSSDKTAL
+534 STDKTAL
-542 WNVNSEEEYHEGK
+542 WNVNSEEDYHEGK
-555 K
+555 KV

>member
-1 MTTEKA
+1 MA
-7 FKKIAVIAG
+7 DKKIAVIAG

-85 VASKDDI
+85 AASKDDI
-92 AIGRSVPLTE
+92 AIGRSVPLVE
-102 GGPDPEKTDY
+102 GGPDPEQTDY

-128 LFNYPISLN
+128 LFDYPVSLN
-137 GDTIRNLGLLRMMK
+137 GDTIRNLGLWRMFK
-151 IGLSYIKV
+151 IGMSYIKV
-159 QLLPARKENSLED
+159 QLLPARKEKSLED

-218 TVIHAVKQIFAGKK
+218 TVIHAVKQIFAGDKK
-232 KAEGSADG
+232 SG
-240 AEGSAA
+240 AEG
-246 KADIRQKDT
+246 ADIRQKDT

-265 PKFGPGQLWET
+265 PKYGPGQLWET
-276 VAEKVQEMGGQ
+276 VAEKVQQQGGE
-287 IRMNARVVGVNR
+287 IHMKAKVVGVNR
-299 DESGSRVLSVV
+299 SADGKRVESVV
-310 VEKRSAEG
+310 VDSG
-318 VVVRETFPCDY
+318 NSTETVPCDY

-339 VCAMDNERTPVPA
+339 VAAMDNGMTPVPA
-352 EVRRVSDGL
+352 EVKRVADGL

-376 EIKNPA
+376 LIKNPA

-423 DPEKVWI
+423 DPDKVWI

-436 TEGDDMWSMPDAD
+436 TEGDEMWRMPDAD
-449 FIKFAIEE
+449 FIKFAIAE
-457 LDKIDVARPESV
+457 LDKIDVARPDAV

-484 FGTYGEFDKVRNY
+484 FGTYGEFNKIREY

-528 VKCIRD
+528 VKCIREN
-534 GSSDKTAL
+534 SNDKTAL
-542 WNVNSEEEYHEGK
+542 WNVNSEEDYHEGK
-555 K
+555 KA

>member
-1 MTTEKA
+1 MVAENGE
-7 FKKIAVIAG
+7 KKIAVIAG

-22 TAALELLRTTDVKPV
+22 TCALELLRTTDVKPV

-85 VASKDDI
+85 AASKDDI
-92 AIGRSVPLTE
+92 AIGRKVPLVE

-128 LFNYPISLN
+128 LFDYPVSLN
-137 GDTIRNLGLLRMMK
+137 GDTIRNLGLWRMFK
-151 IGLSYIKV
+151 IGMSYLKV
-159 QLLPARKENSLED
+159 QLLPACKEKSLED

-218 TVIHAVKQIFAGKK
+218 TVVHALKQIFAGKK
-232 KAEGSADG
+232 KAEAG
-240 AEGSAA
+240 AANG
-246 KADIRQKDT
+246 ADIRQKDT

-276 VAEKVQEMGGQ
+276 VAEKVQEMGGE
-287 IRMNARVVGVNR
+287 IRMKSKVVGVNR
-299 DESGSRVLSVV
+299 SADGKRVESVV
-310 VEKRSAEG
+310 VDHG
-318 VVVRETFPCDY
+318 QYTETVACDY

-339 VCAMDNERTPVPA
+339 VAAMDNEKNPVPS

-423 DPEKVWI
+423 DPSKVWI

-436 TEGDDMWSMPDAD
+436 TEGDEMWRMPDAD

-457 LDKIDVARPESV
+457 LDRIHVAKPESV

-484 FGTYGEFDKVRNY
+484 FGTYGEFDKVRAY
-497 LDPID
+497 VDPIE

-528 VKCIRD
+528 AKCIREN
-534 GSSDKTAL
+534 STDKTAL
-542 WNVNSEEEYHEGK
+542 WSVNSEEDYHEGK
-555 K
+555 KA

>member
-7 FKKIAVIAG
+7 FKKVAVIAG

-128 LFNYPISLN
+128 LFDYPIALN

-151 IGLSYIKV
+151 IGFSYLKV

-218 TVIHAVKQIFAGKK
+218 TVIHAVKQFFAGKK
-232 KAEGSADG
+232 KAADG
-240 AEGSAA
+240 ADGSSANT
-246 KADIRQKDT
+246 DIRQKDT

-287 IRMNARVVGVNR
+287 IRMNAKVVGVNR

-339 VCAMDNERTPVPA
+339 VAAMDNDRTPVPA

-408 GRIQIFNNWSPYLVA
+408 GRIQIFNNWSPYLVS

-484 FGTYGEFDKVRNY
+484 FGTYGEFDKVRGY
-497 LDPID
+497 LDPIE

>member
-1 MTTEKA
+1 MNPD
-7 FKKIAVIAG
+7 KKIAVIAG

-46 GISRTARYNG
+46 GISRTAKYNG

-85 VASKDDI
+85 SASRDDI
-92 AIGRSVPLTE
+92 AIGRAVPLTK
-102 GGPDPEKTDY
+102 GGPDPEKDDI

-128 LFNYPISLN
+128 LFDYPVSLN
-137 GDTIRNLGLLRMMK
+137 GATIKNLGLWRMFK
-151 IGLSYIKV
+151 IGMSYIKV
-159 QLLPARKENSLED
+159 QLLPARKEKSLED
-172 FMINRFGVELYR
+172 FMINRFGVELYK

-195 GVPCSKISPD
+195 GVPCSEISPD

-218 TVIHAVKQIFAGKK
+218 TVLHAVKQIFSSKK
-232 KAEGSADG
+232 
-240 AEGSAA
+240 SAA
-246 KADIRQKDT
+246 ETGDIRQKGT

-265 PKFGPGQLWET
+265 PKYGPGQLWET
-276 VAEKVQEMGGQ
+276 VAAKVQELGGE
-287 IRMNARVVGVNR
+287 IHMNAKVIHVNR
-299 DESGSRVLSVV
+299 EGNRIVSVIV
-310 VEKRSAEG
+310 DRGNAT
-318 VVVRETFPCDY
+318 ETIPCDY

-339 VCAMDNERTPVPA
+339 VNSLDNVPA
-352 EVRRVSDGL
+352 EVSRVANGL
-361 VYRDFITVGLLLDKL
+361 VYRDFMTVGLLLDRL
-376 EIKNPA
+376 LIKNPA
-382 KPGTPESKLKF
+382 KSGTPESKLKF

-408 GRIQIFNNWSPYLVA
+408 GRIQVFNNWSPYLVS
-423 DPEKVWI
+423 DPSKVWI

-436 TEGDDMWSMPDAD
+436 NEGDAMWTMKDED
-449 FIKFAIEE
+449 FIKFAIAE
-457 LDKIDVARPESV
+457 LDKIHVAKPEDV
-469 RDSVVFHIKK
+469 RDSVCFHIKK

-484 FGTYGEFDKVRNY
+484 FGTYGEFGKIREY
-497 LDPID
+497 LDPIE
-502 NLFLMG
+502 NMFLMG

-515 NNMDHSMLAAMEV
+515 NNMDHSMLSAMEA

-534 GSSDKTAL
+534 GNTNKNDL
-542 WNVNSEEEYHEGK
+542 WNVNTEEEYHEGK